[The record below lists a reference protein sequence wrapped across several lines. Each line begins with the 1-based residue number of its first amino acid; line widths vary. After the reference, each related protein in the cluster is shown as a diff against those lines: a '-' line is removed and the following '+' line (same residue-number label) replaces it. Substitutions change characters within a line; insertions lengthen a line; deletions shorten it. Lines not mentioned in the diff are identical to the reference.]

1 MQNICLLG
9 ATGSIG
15 TSTLDLIQ
23 QHPDRFRLVSAAANT
38 SVARMIEICRVF
50 KPERIVMGTEQARN
64 EVAQA
69 CSDLTIQF
77 DCGSDAM
84 SDIASDTNVDQVVA
98 AIVGFAGLTST
109 LAAIRA
115 GKRILLANKESLVTA
130 GQLFMDEVAKNNV
143 TLMPID
149 SEHNAIFQC
158 LPQNDIGA
166 VKKSVEKILLT
177 ASGGPFRAFSPEQM
191 LAVTPEQ
198 ACKHPNWSMGRK
210 ISVDS
215 ASMMNKGLELIE
227 ACWLFSVTPDDID
240 VVVHPQSIIHSMV
253 SYDDGSVIAQMGNP
267 DMKIPIAY
275 GMTWPDR
282 ITTQVKPLNLIDVA
296 RLDFCEPDTDKFPN
310 LQLAADAW
318 YIGGTAMASLNAANE
333 IAVDAFLNKRIGFLD
348 IAKINADVLEQTAVF
363 PVTDLDAVFDADK
376 TARQKANDIINSKA
390 FL

>member
-1 MQNICLLG
+1 MQKICLLG

-15 TSTLDLIQ
+15 SSTLDLIQ
-23 QHPDRFRLVSAAANT
+23 QHPDRFSLMSVAANT
-38 SVARMIEICRVF
+38 SVERMVEICHQF
-50 KPERIVMGTEQARN
+50 KPQRVVMGSVEGRDAVARACPN
-64 EVAQA
+64 LNAQFEYGA
-69 CSDLTIQF
+69 E
-77 DCGSDAM
+77 AM
-84 SDIASDTNVDQVVA
+84 SSIAADAHVDQVVA

-115 GKRILLANKESLVTA
+115 GKRVLLANKESLVTA
-130 GQLFMDEVAKNNV
+130 GRLFMDEVVKRKV

-149 SEHNAIFQC
+149 SEHNAIYQC
-158 LPQNDIGA
+158 LPQNEMGA

-177 ASGGPFRAFSPEQM
+177 ASGGPFREFTPEQM
-191 LAVTPEQ
+191 LTVTPEQ

-227 ACWLFSVTPDDID
+227 ACWLFDVEPDDID

-282 ITTQVKPLNLIDVA
+282 ITTQVKSLDLFEIS
-296 RLDFCEPDTDKFPN
+296 RLDFSKPDMARFPN

-333 IAVDAFLNKRIGFLD
+333 IAVDSFLGNKIGFLD
-348 IAKINADVLEQTAVF
+348 IAKINAEVLEQTAVF
-363 PVTDLDAVFDADK
+363 PVTDLDAVFEADK
-376 TARQKANDIINSKA
+376 LARQKANNIINSKA

>member
-23 QHPDRFRLVSAAANT
+23 QHPERFNLVSAAANS
-38 SVARMIEICRVF
+38 SVERMVEICRQF
-50 KPERIVMGTEQARN
+50 KPERVVMGSEQARN
-64 EVAQA
+64 AVAQA

-77 DCGSDAM
+77 DCGADAM
-84 SDIASDTNVDQVVA
+84 SDIASDNNVDQVVA

-130 GQLFMDEVAKNNV
+130 GRLFMDEVVKNNV
-143 TLMPID
+143 ILMPID

-158 LPQNDIGA
+158 LPQNDSGV

-177 ASGGPFRAFSPEQM
+177 ASGGPFREFTYEQM
-191 LAVTPEQ
+191 QAVTPEQ

-227 ACWLFSVTPDDID
+227 ACWLFDVEPDDID

-275 GMTWPDR
+275 GMTWPER
-282 ITTQVKPLNLIDVA
+282 ITTKVKPLDLIEVA
-296 RLDFCEPDTDKFPN
+296 RLDFSEPDMNRFPN

-333 IAVDAFLNKRIGFLD
+333 VGVDAFLNKRIGFLD
-348 IAKINADVLEQTAVF
+348 IAKINAEVLEQTAIF
-363 PVTDLDAVFDADK
+363 PVTDLDAVFEADK
-376 TARQKANDIINSKA
+376 MARQKANDIINSKA

>member
-1 MQNICLLG
+1 MQKICLLG

-23 QHPDRFRLVSAAANT
+23 QHPERFDLVSAAANT
-38 SVARMIEICRVF
+38 SVERMIEICRQF
-50 KPERIVMGTEQARN
+50 KPERVVMGTETARDA
-64 EVAQA
+64 VAQA

-77 DCGSDAM
+77 DYGSSAM
-84 SDIASDTNVDQVVA
+84 SDIASDHNVDQVVA

-115 GKRILLANKESLVTA
+115 GKRVLLANKESLVTA
-130 GQLFMDEVAKNNV
+130 GRLFMDEVVKNNV
-143 TLMPID
+143 ILMPID

-158 LPQNDIGA
+158 LPQNDTGVIKA
-166 VKKSVEKILLT
+166 SVEKILLT
-177 ASGGPFRAFSPEQM
+177 ASGGPFRNFTHDQM
-191 LAVTPEQ
+191 LTVTPEQ

-227 ACWLFSVTPDDID
+227 ACWLFDVEPDDID
-240 VVVHPQSIIHSMV
+240 VVIHPQSIIHSMV

-275 GMTWPDR
+275 GMTWPER
-282 ITTQVKPLNLIDVA
+282 ITTQVKPLNLLEVA
-296 RLDFCEPDTDKFPN
+296 RLDFSEPDTSRFPN

-333 IAVDAFLNKRIGFLD
+333 VGVDAFLNKRIGFLD
-348 IAKINADVLEQTAVF
+348 IAKINAEVLEQTAIF

-376 TARQKANDIINSKA
+376 MARQKANDIINSKA

>member
-15 TSTLDLIQ
+15 SSTLDLIQ
-23 QHPDRFRLVSAAANT
+23 QHPERFKLVSVAANT
-38 SVARMIEICRVF
+38 SVDRMVEICHQF
-50 KPERIVMGTEQARN
+50 KPERVVMGNQQACDQ
-64 EVAQA
+64 VAQA
-69 CSDLTIQF
+69 CSGLLIQF
-77 DCGSDAM
+77 EYGAEAM
-84 SDIASDTNVDQVVA
+84 SSIASDSQVDQVVA

-130 GQLFMDEVAKNNV
+130 GQLFMDEVAKHKV

-158 LPQNDIGA
+158 LPQNESGA
-166 VKKSVEKILLT
+166 LKKSVEKILLT
-177 ASGGPFRAFSPEQM
+177 ASGGPFREFSHEQM

-227 ACWLFSVTPDDID
+227 ACWLFAVTPDDIE

-267 DMKIPIAY
+267 DMKVPIAY
-275 GMTWPDR
+275 GMTWPER
-282 ITTQVKPLNLIDVA
+282 ITTQVKSLDLFEVA
-296 RLDFCEPDTDKFPN
+296 RLDFSKPDTTQFPN

-333 IAVDAFLNKRIGFLD
+333 IAVDAFLNKQIGFLD
-348 IAKINADVLEQTAVF
+348 IAKINAEVLEQTAVF
-363 PVTDLDAVFDADK
+363 PVTDLDAVFGADK
-376 TARQKANDIINSKA
+376 IARQKAMDIIKTKA